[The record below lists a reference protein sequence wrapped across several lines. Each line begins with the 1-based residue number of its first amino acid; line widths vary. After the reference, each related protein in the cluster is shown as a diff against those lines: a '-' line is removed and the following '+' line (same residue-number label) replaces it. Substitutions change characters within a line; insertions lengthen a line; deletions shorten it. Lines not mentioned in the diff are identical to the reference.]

1 MEEGG
6 NMKPNNNYM
15 EEYQSLRER
24 LFNLEL
30 RLSMETRTLSD
41 IEYEN
46 LKKEIYDVK
55 KEMGSLL
62 FSMMEEQNENVG
74 GIKK

>member
-1 MEEGG
+1 
-6 NMKPNNNYM
+6 MKPNNNYM